1 MVAQTN
7 RSFLEVVVPVADY
20 QDVEQSVARHA
31 PRPGSIKGK
40 TAVLLPSEKSSSPP
54 FMRALVQ
61 RMTAETELKRVFMHN
76 PDWPFFH
83 PERASAIAPEIDK
96 LTRECDLMVSG
107 VAY

>member
-7 RSFLEVVVPVADY
+7 QSFLEIVVPVADY
-20 QDVEQSVARHA
+20 QDVEQAVARHA
-31 PRPGSIKGK
+31 PRPGGIKGK

-61 RMTAETELKRVFMHN
+61 RMTAETPARRVFMHHAE
-76 PDWPFFH
+76 WPFFH
-83 PERASAIAPEIDK
+83 PARAAAIAPEIDQ
-96 LTRECDLMVSG
+96 LARECDLMVAG